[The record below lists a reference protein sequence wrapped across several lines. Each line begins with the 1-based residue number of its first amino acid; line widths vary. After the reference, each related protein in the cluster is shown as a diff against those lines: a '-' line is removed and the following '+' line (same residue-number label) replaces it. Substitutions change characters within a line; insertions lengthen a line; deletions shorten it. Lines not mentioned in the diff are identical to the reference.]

1 MGSSRR
7 RTRIPAFAPDVLGC
21 LRSSTATRGKAF
33 ALRPGGRLAAYT
45 RRDPRRYFHKLLGRG
60 TEVICAVERYEE
72 SRRFGPLDAPDEVH
86 QPRGPN
92 VAFDHE
98 GN

>member
-7 RTRIPAFAPDVLGC
+7 LARIPAFSPHVLGC
-21 LRSSTATRGKAF
+21 LRSSTATGGKAF
-33 ALRPGGRLAAYT
+33 ALRPRERLAACA
-45 RRDPRRYFHKLLGRG
+45 RCDSRRYFHKLLGRR
-60 TEVICAVERYEE
+60 TEVICSVERYEE
-72 SRRFGPLDAPDEVH
+72 SRRFGTLDATNAVH

-98 GN
+98 GD